1 MPHILSFF
9 LFLFFFLLLIFSSW
23 SFKSF
28 ISRTLLNFHP
38 LGFCYL
44 ISLNAFKRMVN
55 ASTSISKLSWKK
67 EHTTVISKLI
77 LQPYKIWFL
86 QKNMKIILD
95 NLGSNFIWQ
104 MWDSILS
111 NKKMWKTVLPSY
123 EKHIH
128 MI

>member
-1 MPHILSFF
+1 
-9 LFLFFFLLLIFSSW
+9 
-23 SFKSF
+23 
-28 ISRTLLNFHP
+28 
-38 LGFCYL
+38 
-44 ISLNAFKRMVN
+44 MVN

-77 LQPYKIWFL
+77 LQPYKIQFP
-86 QKNMKIILD
+86 QKNVKIILD

-104 MWDSILS
+104 MWDSSLS
-111 NKKMWKTVLPSY
+111 NKKMWKAISLSY